1 MSAAPSTAS
10 PAISLAGPTRARRS
24 APRFARRCG
33 FTLLDALL
41 GMSIAALVFGFAIP
55 NYRAALAH
63 AHATS
68 ARSAM
73 TMTLYAAMRE
83 AAVNG
88 RDVVICPSAK
98 TEYCAGGIDW
108 SDGWV
113 AFIDMNGDRNRG
125 PNEPSIRRQPE
136 LSGDVRLRSTRG
148 RPRLVVQPNGSNAGS
163 NVTFT
168 LCDRR
173 GPSRALRL
181 VLANNGRLRALPARA
196 GDAVACTE
204 GW

>member
-1 MSAAPSTAS
+1 MSVTPPARSYAISPRARRFA
-10 PAISLAGPTRARRS
+10 PAISQ
-24 APRFARRCG
+24 PRG

-41 GMSIAALVFGFAIP
+41 GMSLAALVFGFAVP
-55 NYRAALAH
+55 NYRAALAQ
-63 AHATS
+63 AHASS

-88 RDVVICPSAK
+88 RTAVICPSAK
-98 TEYCAGGIDW
+98 TDFCAGGIDW

-113 AFIDMNGDRNRG
+113 AFIDLNGDRERS
-125 PNEPSIRRQPE
+125 PIEPLIRRQPE

-148 RPRLVVQPNGSNAGS
+148 RPRLVVQPSGSNAGS

-173 GPSRALRL
+173 GPKKALSL
-181 VLANNGRLRALPARA
+181 VLANNGRLRAVPARA
-196 GDAVACTE
+196 GTALACTE

>member
-1 MSAAPSTAS
+1 MSVTPPVRSYAVS
-10 PAISLAGPTRARRS
+10 PRARRFAS
-24 APRFARRCG
+24 AIARPRG

-41 GMSIAALVFGFAIP
+41 GMSLAALVFGFAVP
-55 NYRAALAH
+55 NYRAALAQ
-63 AHATS
+63 AHAAS

-88 RDVVICPSAK
+88 RTAVICPSAK
-98 TEYCAGGIDW
+98 TDFCAGGIDW

-113 AFIDMNGDRNRG
+113 AFIDLNGDRDRG
-125 PNEPSIRRQPE
+125 PIEPLIRRQSE

-148 RPRLVVQPNGSNAGS
+148 RPRLVVQPSGSNAGS

-173 GPSRALRL
+173 GPKKALSL
-181 VLANNGRLRALPARA
+181 VLANNGRLRAVPARA
-196 GDAVACTE
+196 GAAVACTE